1 MLKFRCSLS
10 KCHVPAVLSL
20 ALFGAASARGGRVV
34 EGEKAVPPD
43 QLPLL
48 VAADLPPSPVAA
60 PPRLDNPSQN
70 VTINLIRRMV
80 KKGLLS
86 QDEADELI
94 SQAENDAAQARAEA
108 QAVHSALAQVQ
119 HDTQQYV
126 PDPALAALGA
136 DTMRVTYVP
145 EN

>member
-1 MLKFRCSLS
+1 MSKFSCRIA
-10 KCHVPAVLSL
+10 KCHAPAVLSL
-20 ALFGAASARGGRVV
+20 ALLSAAAARAGRIV

-48 VAADLPPSPVAA
+48 AATDLPPSPVAA
-60 PPRLDNPSQN
+60 APRLENPSQN

-94 SQAENDAAQARAEA
+94 SQAENDATVARAQS
-108 QAVHSALAQVQ
+108 QA
-119 HDTQQYV
+119 
-126 PDPALAALGA
+126 
-136 DTMRVTYVP
+136 M
-145 EN
+145 